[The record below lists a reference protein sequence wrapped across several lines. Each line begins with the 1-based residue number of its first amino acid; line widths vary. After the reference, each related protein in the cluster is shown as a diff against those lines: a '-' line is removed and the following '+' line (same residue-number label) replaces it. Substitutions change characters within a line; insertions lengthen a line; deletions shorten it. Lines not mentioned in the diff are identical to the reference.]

1 MTDFSSYLLSIC
13 STKSNFPYCQKSQI
27 FDIVA
32 KSNSKSVSFKNRNL
46 LLTRSALTAALI
58 EKLTRN
64 TQFVKIPKFIQKQ
77 YQQITSRW
85 NKLVIPRPLPIK
97 FNADV
102 YTCCASH
109 SSKPFVAIGDY
120 YGCIELTKLEDA
132 RSEKL
137 FLKSK
142 FVTITK
148 VFFHQN
154 LPLVFAIDAK
164 ANSKMWHFGSRTREF
179 WVPSREVTE
188 IRVVAM
194 HPNMPIV
201 VIADNENTTV
211 YILNNYGQEIGYIF
225 LQDKNVSC
233 MTFSKSGRH
242 LAIGNTKEEIKL
254 FLFEQ
259 DIDYSWIVY
268 QTDSCEY
275 TSQITNIV
283 LTDRA
288 LIFSGEK
295 EQNFHVLS
303 IDDESRLSKSQIY
316 LINATNKL
324 YIDKIEMSNCGM
336 FFFVKSSTY
345 NYSYDLYDSDDSY
358 DSEEL
363 DDLEDLDIEDILE
376 QHKIF
381 VFLLNTFNE
390 IVQIGETK
398 TTKNYLNFGRNGEL
412 ICA

>member
-27 FDIVA
+27 FDIIA
-32 KSNSKSVSFKNRNL
+32 KGNSKSVSFKNRNI
-46 LLTRSALTAALI
+46 LLTRSALVAALI

-64 TQFVKIPKFIQKQ
+64 SRCVKIPAFIQKQ
-77 YQQITSRW
+77 YQLITSRW

-97 FNADV
+97 FNDDV
-102 YTCCASH
+102 YTCFASH

-120 YGCIELTKLEDA
+120 YGCIELMKLDDA

-148 VFFHQN
+148 VLFHQT
-154 LPLVFAIDAK
+154 LPLVFAFDAK
-164 ANSKMWHFGSRTREF
+164 GNSKMWHFGSRTKEF

-188 IRVVAM
+188 IREVAL
-194 HPNMPIV
+194 HPYKPIV

-233 MTFSKSGRH
+233 MTFSKSGRY
-242 LAIGNTKEEIKL
+242 LAIGNTHGEIKL

-259 DIDYSWIVY
+259 DIDYSWVVY
-268 QTDSCEY
+268 QMDSFEY

-283 LTDRA
+283 LTDKI

-303 IDDESRLSKSQIY
+303 INHESRLSKSQIY
-316 LINATNKL
+316 LIDAPYKL

-336 FFFVKSSTY
+336 FFFVKSSEY
-345 NYSYDLYDSDDSY
+345 KYSYDLYDSYDSY
-358 DSEEL
+358 DSDEL
-363 DDLEDLDIEDILE
+363 DDLDIEDILE
-376 QHKIF
+376 QHKIS

-390 IVQIGETK
+390 IVRIGETK